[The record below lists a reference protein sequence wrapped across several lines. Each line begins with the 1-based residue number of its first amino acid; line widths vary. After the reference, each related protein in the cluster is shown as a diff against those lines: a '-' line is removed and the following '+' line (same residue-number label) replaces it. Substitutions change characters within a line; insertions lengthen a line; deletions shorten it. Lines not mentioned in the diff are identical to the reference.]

1 VAPAQANDPVAGVQ
15 YPHHGFVRK
24 VHLRAQVRT
33 PGCALARACV
43 STGVLCWEVGQRLPR
58 TALRTTLAC
67 TQAYRDT
74 AREAQSAQNGHHWDA
89 NRAHAQHQAVPQV
102 DSNTVQAPVHAHCAQ
117 QHVAAGTRNEDLR
130 PCPGSQSERA
140 RGKDGSCAPGSCEH
154 ATYAHAQAGQ
164 GQTDRAHCEAQEEA
178 RHPEDEAETEDQSTE
193 LEEPREELVNAVK
206 QLLDHHKFERARQG
220 ARHGA
225 ATRHPGSDPPRQG
238 RARTGGIGRG
248 AGSRRTAL
256 RRSSR
261 RGRWPRRPASWRRR
275 SAPSS
280 AGRRGW

>member
-1 VAPAQANDPVAGVQ
+1 MAPAQANDPVAGVQ
-15 YPHHGFVRK
+15 YPHHGFIRK

-193 LEEPREELVNAVK
+193 LGGGG
-206 QLLDHHKFERARQG
+206 DDDDGGGG
-220 ARHGA
+220 ARHRRRKILSDMGHPLT
-225 ATRHPGSDPPRQG
+225 AT
-238 RARTGGIGRG
+238 AV
-248 AGSRRTAL
+248 RR
-256 RRSSR
+256 R
-261 RGRWPRRPASWRRR
+261 RGDEA
-275 SAPSS
+275 SS
-280 AGRRGW
+280 ASNSGGDEAFSV